1 MLELRTFGGLSITVD
16 GAVANGAAIQRK
28 TLALLALLAATKHGI
43 SRDKLVAYLW
53 PESDTAHGRNLLR
66 QACYALRRDL
76 DAPELVLGSTE
87 LRLNPDVVNSDV
99 RQFQDALDRGDHAAA
114 VALYQGPFLDGF
126 FLSETEEFERWVEGE
141 RTRLAYE
148 VSSALQLLAR
158 EAGDAGRF
166 QAEAEHWRQLT
177 QIDPFS
183 ARAAIGMMQALDQAG
198 ERVAA
203 VFDGVVILAPFHAA
217 ALHIRILETGKTV
230 IREFPSRVADF
241 FFVIVQL
248 EPPPAGDIVAAFEIL
263 RPCFSAKN

>member
-1 MLELRTFGGLSITVD
+1 MLELRTLGGLSITVD

-177 QIDPFS
+177 QIETQLKAVTSPIRTAEPFS
-183 ARAAIGMMQALDQAG
+183 IEEIIDPRDT
-198 ERVAA
+198 
-203 VFDGVVILAPFHAA
+203 
-217 ALHIRILETGKTV
+217 RILLCDFIRLAADLRRTGASHFTM
-230 IREFPSRVADF
+230 
-241 FFVIVQL
+241 
-248 EPPPAGDIVAAFEIL
+248 
-263 RPCFSAKN
+263 RP